1 MALKSE
7 CESHLVMSDSLRPHG
22 LMHGI
27 LQARILEWA
36 AFPFSRGS
44 SQPRDRPQVSCI
56 AGINGTEEGILKKW
70 QLRYYLNV
78 QLSSSNI
85 FIQSKVPFESICP
98 YCEAY
103 FTLNNVSI
111 LSRIHGSSHN
121 VWKYVS
127 SNTQIWKNHR
137 IGITHSKPLDVKMIK
152 GRPRQEAW
160 LGTSSTHC
168 FFELCAR
175 HCA

>member
-1 MALKSE
+1 MTLKWHYWPKKKVFQMRLLKVFIYFLFFLGGVYTK
-7 CESHLVMSDSLRPHG
+7 CLW
-22 LMHGI
+22 I
-27 LQARILEWA
+27 KK
-36 AFPFSRGS
+36 
-44 SQPRDRPQVSCI
+44 
-56 AGINGTEEGILKKW
+56 KKW
-70 QLRYYLNV
+70 QLWYYLNV

-127 SNTQIWKNHR
+127 SNAQIWKNHR

-160 LGTSSTHC
+160 LGTSSMHC
-168 FFELCAR
+168 FFKLCVR